1 VINPGG
7 FSFQSK
13 NRGAAWGR
21 WADDEAVLGFVWMRH
36 SFLVTCLLLT
46 AWTEPAG
53 NVTQPMPLVAVAG
66 NSVMDK
72 TTEGRATGNDEIA
85 SPAET
90 TKQLIEFDDVAV
102 SAPQSEPKATTTY
115 ISGDALAALEA
126 VADGLI
132 LVPQQRVP
140 LPPHRA
146 IPHAQ
151 VCEALAS
158 AASNNDLPTPFLIR
172 LIWQESGFRQDVI
185 SAAGAQGVA
194 QFMPTTAAE
203 HGLDDPF
210 NPLQAVRASAR
221 LLRELIQQFGNVG
234 LAAAAYNAGP
244 RRVQEWLDKRGKLPQ
259 ETQDYVQRITG
270 KKAEEWKI
278 KTASAAPLRV
288 PARAPCQ
295 REAGLYAANGPEQ
308 IPLPPILAKPEP
320 VKLADAKSKTDVK
333 NTKTETSD
341 TTKTASAK
349 AVDKSAAKSAATTT
363 GGKVTAAI
371 KTTKGGAKIIETV
384 GQTESATG
392 KKPVKSAAKTE
403 PKATARHTQS
413 KAEAKVAA
421 KAETKP
427 EAATPTTATK
437 GPLKLRPKTAGKKV
451 KVADAEA
458 RK

>member
-1 VINPGG
+1 
-7 FSFQSK
+7 
-13 NRGAAWGR
+13 
-21 WADDEAVLGFVWMRH
+21 
-36 SFLVTCLLLT
+36 LT
-46 AWTEPAG
+46 AWTDPAG
-53 NVTQPMPLVAVAG
+53 NLNQPTSAVNVAG
-66 NSVMDK
+66 ISTVEK
-72 TTEGRATGNDEIA
+72 STEGRADDSDAII

-102 SAPQSEPKATTTY
+102 SAPPSNPTTY
-115 ISGDALAALEA
+115 ISGDMLAALEA

-132 LVPQQRVP
+132 LVPPQRVP

-146 IPHAQ
+146 VPHAQ

-172 LIWQESGFRQDVI
+172 LIWQESGFRQDII

-244 RRVQEWLDKRGKLPQ
+244 RRVQDWLEKRGKLPQ

-270 KKAEEWKI
+270 KKAEEWKA

-288 PARAPCQ
+288 PERAPCQ

-308 IPLPPILAKPEP
+308 IPLPPVLAKAEP
-320 VKLADAKSKTDVK
+320 VKLADAKP
-333 NTKTETSD
+333 KTETRAE
-341 TTKTASAK
+341 TAGATKTASAK
-349 AVDKSAAKSAATTT
+349 AVIKTDDKPAATTT
-363 GGKVTAAI
+363 GGKTAA
-371 KTTKGGAKIIETV
+371 KTTIKGGTKIIETV
-384 GQTESATG
+384 GQTDSAAG
-392 KKPVKSAAKTE
+392 KKQV
-403 PKATARHTQS
+403 KATAKSEAKTAIKHPEKTQR

-421 KAETKP
+421 KPETKP
-427 EAATPTTATK
+427 QTKPEVTASTKVATK
-437 GPLKLRPKTAGKKV
+437 GPLKLTPKMTGKKV
-451 KVADAEA
+451 KVADAAA